1 MMPTYTCHAA
11 PGLLDASKKA
21 AVARV
26 ITLAHAEITGAPTHF
41 AQVIFQE
48 IPDGDHFISGV
59 PLTHDHVFVYGRIR
73 DGRAAVDRKALV
85 RRLCDDVAEAA
96 GLDAFA
102 VWIYL
107 LELSAAAM
115 IEFGHILPEAGDEP
129 TWTSNLPESDR
140 APMSE
145 IQTKIAR

>member
-21 AVARV
+21 AIARI
-26 ITLAHAEITGAPTHF
+26 ITVAHADITGAPTHF

-48 IPDGDHFISGV
+48 ISDGDHFIGGV
-59 PLTHDHVFVYGRIR
+59 PLDHDHVFVYGRIR

-85 RRLCDDVAEAA
+85 RRLCDDVAEVA
-96 GLDAFA
+96 GLDAFS
-102 VWIYL
+102 VWVYL
-107 LELSAAAM
+107 LELPAAAM

-129 TWTSNLPESDR
+129 AWTSNLPETDR
-140 APMSE
+140 VRMAEMQE
-145 IQTKIAR
+145 KLVR